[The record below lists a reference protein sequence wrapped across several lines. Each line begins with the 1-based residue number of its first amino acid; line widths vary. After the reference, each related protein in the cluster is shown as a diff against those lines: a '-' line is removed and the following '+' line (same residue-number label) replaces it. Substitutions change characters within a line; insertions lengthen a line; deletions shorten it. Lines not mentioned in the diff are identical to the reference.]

1 MDLRA
6 RSGHTLKICRDPTA
20 GVQALNIHLVWW
32 GYTIILCGSGGVI
45 KCLTCKGKDKQVS
58 NQMHQGPRLE
68 L

>member
-1 MDLRA
+1 MDLHA

-20 GVQALNIHLVWW
+20 GVQVLNIHSVWW
-32 GYTIILCGSGGVI
+32 GYTIISCGSGGVI
-45 KCLTCKGKDKQVS
+45 KCLVYKGENKQAF